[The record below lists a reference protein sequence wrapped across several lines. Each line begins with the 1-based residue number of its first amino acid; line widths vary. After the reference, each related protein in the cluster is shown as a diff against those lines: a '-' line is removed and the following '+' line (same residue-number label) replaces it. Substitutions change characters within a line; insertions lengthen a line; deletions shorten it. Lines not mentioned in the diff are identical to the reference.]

1 MDLANHEVWMRR
13 AAAVAR
19 AGMAAGQTPFGAVIV
34 RAEAAP
40 AGPAGASKPALVEV
54 AAGHNEVWLRGDP
67 TAHAEVVAIQRATA
81 ALRTIDLTGCTL
93 YTTCEPCPMCAA
105 AIHWA
110 RLDMVV
116 SGANIA
122 DAAAAGFHE
131 LHLGAGDLYAQ
142 GGSPVRL
149 ITGVLAAEC
158 AALFEAWRRG
168 GGRAY

>member
-1 MDLANHEVWMRR
+1 MRR
-13 AAAVAR
+13 AVAVTR
-19 AGMAAGQTPFGAVIV
+19 VGIAAGQTPFGAVVV
-34 RAEAAP
+34 RAGRARAGQAAR
-40 AGPAGASKPALVEV
+40 AGASVPPLVEV

-67 TAHAEVVAIQRATA
+67 TAHAEVVAIQRAAA
-81 ALRTIDLTGCTL
+81 ALGTIDLTGCTL

-110 RLDMVV
+110 RLDVVV
-116 SGANIA
+116 SGACIA

-131 LHLGAGDLYAQ
+131 LHLAAGDLYAQ
-142 GGSPVRL
+142 GRSRVRL

-158 AALFEAWRRG
+158 AALFEEWRRA